1 MKFRAHEIE
10 LIAFLPFVSLYFS
23 EFRCAFNRLYTV
35 VSDISSPFSYLFRR
49 CFHRIEALGV
59 SFDGWSFLFLCPF
72 YEILEC
78 HWEPAIYD
86 FLNTVSGLSTV
97 TELVLLANVY
107 TKASCTTS
115 YGASVTRGNIEFHA
129 ACFPRLYAK
138 YRSTESVGARLSEK
152 NSTHPR
158 VAW

>member
-1 MKFRAHEIE
+1 M
-10 LIAFLPFVSLYFS
+10 
-23 EFRCAFNRLYTV
+23 FRCAFNRSYTV
-35 VSDISSPFSYLFRR
+35 VSDISSPFSYLFRQ
-49 CFHRIEALGV
+49 CFYGRGTLGA
-59 SFDGWSFLFLCPF
+59 SFDGRSFHFLCAF
-72 YEILEC
+72 YETLER
-78 HWEPAIYD
+78 HSEPGVYD
-86 FLNTVSGLSTV
+86 FLNTVSELSTV

-115 YGASVTRGNIEFHA
+115 YRPSMTRGNIEFHA

-158 VAW
+158 VA